1 MSKGESIS
9 ISAEEHNATRRA
21 KKAAQKA
28 NVRTGKG
35 ARTSLKGTYFEY
47 VEEERRIRRDAAL
60 ASRERQRSF
69 IITPLDAALKAPK
82 APCLVGLTDVALS
95 VVVGTLDAYV
105 SVVPDRGMGRTK
117 AAFEAAKRTLAAEEA
132 RRYGAVS
139 LGYRKTREALDWAYA
154 QIRAERGL
162 IKTS

>member
-9 ISAEEHNATRRA
+9 ISAEQNNATRRA

-28 NVRTGKG
+28 NARTGKG

-60 ASRERQRSF
+60 ASRERQRS

>member
-28 NVRTGKG
+28 NARTGKG

-60 ASRERQRSF
+60 ASRERQRS

-82 APCLVGLTDVALS
+82 APCLVGLTDVALR

-132 RRYGAVS
+132 RRYDAVN

>member
-28 NVRTGKG
+28 NARTGKG

-60 ASRERQRSF
+60 ARRERQRS
-69 IITPLDAALKAPK
+69 IITPLDAALKATK
-82 APCLVGLTDVALS
+82 APCLVGLTDVALR